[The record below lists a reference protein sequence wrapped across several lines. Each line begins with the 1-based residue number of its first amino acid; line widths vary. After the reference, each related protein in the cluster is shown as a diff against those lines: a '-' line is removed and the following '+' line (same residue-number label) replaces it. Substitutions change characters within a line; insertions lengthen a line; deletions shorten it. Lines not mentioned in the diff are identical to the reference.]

1 MRRFLAQRSGPAI
14 ANLLVQRLFDLVVL
28 SGVCLLAVLA
38 LGGVGDRTSLAIA
51 AAIVFLLMAVLLMR
65 LGLVLGVLAR
75 VLARRPGA
83 RHRRLLGPLLHL
95 LLQARGWYVRHLNG
109 ARVVRVGLLTLGK
122 WICILGGFVLLAR
135 GLMLGLDVAEGVT
148 AAAAYNFLAVLPLQ
162 TVGGF
167 GLGEAGLTGVLVVF
181 GLPLG
186 LAAGASVV
194 MRLTLIAVPVAFWV
208 VVMSTRSLRGHRA

>member
-1 MRRFLAQRSGPAI
+1 MSVGAALAASPA
-14 ANLLVQRLFDLVVL
+14 
-28 SGVCLLAVLA
+28 
-38 LGGVGDRTSLAIA
+38 
-51 AAIVFLLMAVLLMR
+51 
-65 LGLVLGVLAR
+65 AR
-75 VLARRPGA
+75 QV
-83 RHRRLLGPLLHL
+83 H
-95 LLQARGWYVRHLNG
+95 G